1 MGREMLTIICLTAI
15 TGLVVYLAPDYS
27 KDIALTVTGG
37 LIGYL
42 SREQKQDQTNE
53 KS

>member
-42 SREQKQDQTNE
+42 SREQKQDRINGE
-53 KS
+53 S